1 MKPDLELLCEQWEAL
16 AADRFLLSQQA
27 ADPFFRGKWWGESQR
42 LTQSAA
48 ELRALIE
55 RQRAA

>member
-1 MKPDLELLCEQWEAL
+1 LELLCEQWEAL